1 MKQLINL
8 RIAFRSLYKNKVQSV
23 VSILGLG
30 MGLGSIILISMLYM
44 HEISFD
50 KFIPDHNQVY
60 RVLHGTKSSVPFPLG
75 EAAKNDIPEID
86 AFFRYHQSGEF
97 EIRKDG
103 EDIIKETRFACADSS
118 IFKILGIDFIIGKTA
133 ECINEVAISEKMANK
148 YFEEGNALNKTIEAR
163 LNNEFIV
170 LNVCG
175 VYKDFPSNSSLNPG
189 FISHTDLI
197 GEFLGNRQKMLGEYG
212 SENDGFKTNWTFE
225 VCITYI
231 KINKQADP
239 NMVSKH
245 LQQYVDRIDEER
257 EQKEAISLQPAT
269 DVYLYSSD
277 ITDIYSRRGDKNEL
291 KYFIAIALFILIIA
305 VVNYIFLTK
314 AKMDDRYTEL
324 GVKKAFG
331 ANAFSIRIQL
341 LFESNVVSFLSLI
354 PAIAV
359 VIYGT
364 PFVNSTLGRTLDH
377 QIFSDWYA
385 IPLFLMIPLLT
396 GTLSGL
402 FVGTKISHISPIIL
416 LNRKMTVLP
425 KGKQWSNSFLSLHFA
440 IFIILLVGALV
451 LQKQINFSLNNFT
464 AINPENVLIYELN
477 TPELSQKFDVI
488 NNQVQQMP
496 GVISTAGSSFIPPFN
511 WTLPIRLGNPE
522 TNESTVF
529 DGLIMGKGMTEL
541 LNMEIVE
548 GEHFGDFKEGQTD
561 VLFNES
567 AASLY
572 HIKAGEYFGAFFVRG
587 IVKDFTAHSMRNLIR
602 PMVIIQ
608 QHPQKMSLFA
618 IKTTGETDD
627 QIAANV
633 TKLFKEIAPDKMV
646 SVKSLKEQIAHFYN
660 REKEQA
666 KLISAFS
673 ILAIFLAVMGLLGM
687 AMNTVSRRTKEIAI
701 RKVNGAKINE
711 LLIMLNMEFVKW
723 VAIAFVTATPIAWFI
738 MSKWLENFAYKTP
751 LSWWIFALAGVI
763 AFAIALLAVSGLTY
777 RAASRNPVRALR
789 HE

>member
-751 LSWWIFALAGVI
+751 LSWWIFALAGFI

>member
-723 VAIAFVTATPIAWFI
+723 VAIAFVTATPIAYFI